1 MLKKIVIAILLVSLV
16 GALFCGCEEQ
26 KSITDQQAAFAVLE
40 EMGITMEDTDSL
52 HIHEG
57 TYNGVA
63 VFNVYITVDGHSYT
77 YVVSAADATILNVTE
92 GAGHTH

>member
-1 MLKKIVIAILLVSLV
+1 MMKRIFVLALLAVLTAGMLCA
-16 GALFCGCEEQ
+16 CTDHY
-26 KSITDQQAAFAVLE
+26 ITDQQAAEVVFADLGV
-40 EMGITMEDTDSL
+40 TMEDASSL

-57 TYNGVA
+57 TYSGKD

-77 YVVSAADATILNVTE
+77 YVVACDGGEILKITE